1 MCTARREFL
10 TRSLADY
17 VAYPTPQEVD
27 YRIVTQVEGFGAAW
41 DIRFDRRDGLQ
52 VDKDK
57 GTVEIQAEVFVPTPE
72 DVKLP
77 VKVLTSDP
85 GKIEELD
92 D

>member
-1 MCTARREFL
+1 L
-10 TRSLADY
+10 TR
-17 VAYPTPQEVD
+17 
-27 YRIVTQVEGFGAAW
+27 W
-41 DIRFDRRDGLQ
+41 LQ

>member
-1 MCTARREFL
+1 MWTARREFL
-10 TRSLADY
+10 TPSLADY

-27 YRIVTQVEGFGAAW
+27 YRIVTQDEGFGAAW

-52 VDKDK
+52 VDK

-85 GKIEELD
+85 GKIAELD